1 MARVPVA
8 YIFAAIIPALM
19 VAGLYFFDHSV
30 ASQMAQQKE
39 FNLKKPSAYHYDIL
53 LLGFMVYPFFF
64 FFFHFPLKSQFVL
77 GIFLCL
83 SFNFFVFRHWLVDC
97 LDFLLQMV
105 FFHNPPCI
113 PEVLQFLRSRLVM
126 AFVDTLYFSVK
137 NDYENLCFLVMIL
150 YS

>member
-1 MARVPVA
+1 MITVLHHKWHNKRNSTSKNHLL
-8 YIFAAIIPALM
+8 IIMISYCLASWYTLFSP
-19 VAGLYFFDHSV
+19 FPFEISV
-30 ASQMAQQKE
+30 C
-39 FNLKKPSAYHYDIL
+39 FR
-53 LLGFMVYPFFF
+53 
-64 FFFHFPLKSQFVL
+64 HFSVL
-77 GIFLCL
+77 AV
-83 SFNFFVFRHWLVDC
+83 NFFVFRHWLVDC

-126 AFVDTLYFSVK
+126 AFMDTLYFSVK